1 MPMTYPVKKE
11 GKFSYIET
19 GKKDAEILLLLHGL
33 MGGLSNFEGVIE
45 HFSATHNVVMPT
57 LPIYEMPMLT
67 VSLDGLLT
75 YLEEFTKYKGFDR
88 VHLVG
93 NSLGG
98 HIALLYILKHPEQI
112 ASLTLSGSSG
122 LYESAMGNSYPK
134 RGDYEFIKR
143 KTQDTFY
150 SPDSA
155 SQELIDEIYN
165 TVNDRGKALRIV
177 MISKSAIRHYLGDE
191 LDQIKAPTLII
202 WGKNDNVTPPEVGEK
217 FHELIPHS
225 KLVWVD
231 ECGHAPMMEHPVQ
244 FNTILEEFLNE
255 VTAEKVV

>member
-1 MPMTYPVKKE
+1 MPISYPVKKE

-57 LPIYEMPMLT
+57 LPIYEMPMLS

-155 SQELIDEIYN
+155 SQELIDEIYD

-202 WGKNDNVTPPEVGEK
+202 WGKNDNVTPPHVGEK

-225 KLVWVD
+225 KLVWID

-244 FNTILEEFLNE
+244 FNTVLEAFLNE
-255 VTAEKVV
+255 VTAEKVA

>member
-1 MPMTYPVKKE
+1 MTHSIKNE
-11 GKFSYIET
+11 GKFTYIET
-19 GKKDAEILLLLHGL
+19 GKKGSETILLLHGL
-33 MGGLSNFEGVIE
+33 MGGLSNFGEVIE
-45 HFSATHNVVMPT
+45 HFSPTHNVVMPT
-57 LPIYEMPMLT
+57 LPIYEMPMLS
-67 VSLDGLLT
+67 VSLDGLLS
-75 YLEEFTKYKGFDR
+75 YLEEFINYKGFDR

-98 HIALLYILKHPEQI
+98 HIALLYILKNPERV
-112 ASLTLSGSSG
+112 ASMTLAGSSG
-122 LYESAMGNSYPK
+122 LYESAMGSTFPK

-155 SQELIDEIYN
+155 SQELIDEIFN

-177 MISKSAIRHYLGDE
+177 MISKSAIRHNLGDE
-191 LDQIKAPTLII
+191 LHQIKAPTLLI

-217 FHELIPHS
+217 FHELIDHS

-231 ECGHAPMMEHPVQ
+231 ECGHAPMMEQPKQ
-244 FNTILEEFLNE
+244 FNAILEAFLND
-255 VTAEKVV
+255 VTAEKVA

>member
-1 MPMTYPVKKE
+1 MTHPIKNE
-11 GKFSYIET
+11 GKFTYIET
-19 GKKDAEILLLLHGL
+19 GKKDGEVLLLLHGL
-33 MGGLSNFEGVIE
+33 MGGLSNFGEVIT
-45 HFSATHNVVMPT
+45 HFSQTHNVVMPT
-57 LPIYEMPMLT
+57 LPIYEMPVLS

-75 YLEEFTKYKGFDR
+75 YLEDFIDYKGFSR
-88 VHLVG
+88 VHVVG

-98 HIALLYILKHPEQI
+98 HIALLFVLKNPERV
-112 ASLTLSGSSG
+112 ASMTLAGSSG
-122 LYESAMGNSYPK
+122 LYESAMGNTFPK

-177 MISKSAIRHYLGDE
+177 MISKSAIRHNLGDE
-191 LDQIKAPTLII
+191 LHQIKAPTLLI

-217 FHELIPHS
+217 FHELIGNS

-231 ECGHAPMMEHPVQ
+231 KCGHAPMMEHPEE
-244 FNTILEEFLNE
+244 FNAILGEFLNE
-255 VTAEKVV
+255 VAAEKVV

>member
-1 MPMTYPVKKE
+1 MTYSIKNE
-11 GKFSYIET
+11 GKFTYIET
-19 GKKDAEILLLLHGL
+19 GKKESGETLLLLHGL
-33 MGGLSNFEGVIE
+33 MGGLSNFNGVID
-45 HFSATHNVVMPT
+45 HFSTNYNVVMPT

-75 YLEEFTKYKGFDR
+75 FLEEFIAHKGYGR
-88 VHLVG
+88 VHLIG

-112 ASLTLSGSSG
+112 ASLTLAGSSG
-122 LYESAMGNSYPK
+122 LYESAMGNTYPK

-165 TVNDRGKALRIV
+165 TVNDRGRALRII

-191 LDQIKAPTLII
+191 LDQIKAPTLLI
-202 WGKNDNVTPPEVGEK
+202 WGKNDNVTPPHVGQK

-231 ECGHAPMMEHPVQ
+231 ECGHAPMMEHPNE
-244 FNTILEEFLNE
+244 FNAILGTFLAE
-255 VTAEKVV
+255 ISVEKVV

>member
-1 MPMTYPVKKE
+1 MPITYPVKKE

-122 LYESAMGNSYPK
+122 LYESAMGNTYPK

-155 SQELIDEIYN
+155 SQELIDEIYD

-191 LDQIKAPTLII
+191 LDQIKAPTLLI
-202 WGKNDNVTPPEVGEK
+202 WGKNDNVTPPHVGEK

-231 ECGHAPMMEHPVQ
+231 ECGHAPMMEHPAQ
-244 FNTILEEFLNE
+244 FNAILEEFLNE
-255 VTAEKVV
+255 VTAEKVA

>member
-1 MPMTYPVKKE
+1 MPMTHPVKSE
-11 GKFSYIET
+11 GKFNYIET
-19 GKKDAEILLLLHGL
+19 GKKGDETILLLHGL
-33 MGGLSNFEGVIE
+33 MGGLSNFNGVID
-45 HFSATHNVVMPT
+45 HFSHTHNVVMPT

-75 YLEEFTKYKGFDR
+75 YLEEFLIYKGFDR

-98 HIALLYILKHPEQI
+98 HIALLFILKHPDRV
-112 ASLTLSGSSG
+112 ASLTLAGSSG
-122 LYESAMGNSYPK
+122 LYESAMGSTYPK

-165 TVNDRGKALRIV
+165 TVNDRGRALRII

-191 LDQIKAPTLII
+191 LHQIKAPTLLI

-217 FHELIPHS
+217 FHELIAHS
-225 KLVWVD
+225 RLVWVD
-231 ECGHAPMMEHPVQ
+231 KCGHAPMMEHPEE
-244 FNTILEEFLNE
+244 FNVILEEFLNE
-255 VTAEKVV
+255 VTAEKVA

>member
-1 MPMTYPVKKE
+1 MPITYPVKKE

-122 LYESAMGNSYPK
+122 LYESAMGNTYPK

-155 SQELIDEIYN
+155 SQELIDEIYD

-191 LDQIKAPTLII
+191 LDQIKAPTLLI
-202 WGKNDNVTPPEVGEK
+202 WGKNDNVTPPHVGDK

-225 KLVWVD
+225 KLVWID
-231 ECGHAPMMEHPVQ
+231 ECGHAPMMEQPEQ
-244 FNTILEEFLNE
+244 FNKILEEFLNE
-255 VTAEKVV
+255 VTAEKVA

>member
-1 MPMTYPVKKE
+1 MTHPIKNE
-11 GKFSYIET
+11 DKFTYIET
-19 GKKDAEILLLLHGL
+19 GKKGSETILLLHGL
-33 MGGLSNFEGVIE
+33 MGGLSNFGDVIE
-45 HFSATHNVVMPT
+45 HFSHTHNVVMPT
-57 LPIYEMPMLT
+57 LPIYEMPMLS
-67 VSLDGLLT
+67 VSLDGLLS
-75 YLEEFTKYKGFDR
+75 YLADFIDYKGFER

-98 HIALLYILKHPEQI
+98 HIALLYILKYPERV
-112 ASLTLSGSSG
+112 ASMTLAGSSG
-122 LYESAMGNSYPK
+122 LYESAMGNTFPK

-177 MISKSAIRHYLGDE
+177 MISKSAIRHNLGDE
-191 LDQIKAPTLII
+191 LHQIKAPTLLI

-217 FHELIPHS
+217 FHELIDNS

-231 ECGHAPMMEHPVQ
+231 KCGHAPMMEHPEE
-244 FNTILEEFLNE
+244 FNAILEAFLNE
-255 VTAEKVV
+255 VTAETVT

>member
-1 MPMTYPVKKE
+1 MPITYPVKKE

-57 LPIYEMPMLT
+57 LPIYEMPMLS

-122 LYESAMGNSYPK
+122 LYESAMGNTYPK

-155 SQELIDEIYN
+155 SQELIDEIYD

-225 KLVWVD
+225 KLVWID

-244 FNTILEEFLNE
+244 FNTVLEAFLNE
-255 VTAEKVV
+255 VTAEKVA

>member
-1 MPMTYPVKKE
+1 MPITYPVKKE

-57 LPIYEMPMLT
+57 LPIYEMPMLS

-143 KTQDTFY
+143 KTQDTFF

-155 SQELIDEIYN
+155 SQELIDEIYD

-202 WGKNDNVTPPEVGEK
+202 WGKNDNVTPPHVGEK

-225 KLVWVD
+225 KLVWID

-244 FNTILEEFLNE
+244 FNTVLEAFLNE
-255 VTAEKVV
+255 VTAEKVA

>member
-1 MPMTYPVKKE
+1 MPITYPVKKE

-155 SQELIDEIYN
+155 SQELIDEIYD

-225 KLVWVD
+225 KLVWID

-244 FNTILEEFLNE
+244 FNTVLEAFLNE
-255 VTAEKVV
+255 VTAEKVA

>member
-1 MPMTYPVKKE
+1 MSMTHPVKTE
-11 GKFSYIET
+11 GKFTYIET
-19 GKKDAEILLLLHGL
+19 GDTHSETLLLLHGL

-45 HFSATHNVVMPT
+45 HFSATHHVVMPT
-57 LPIYEMPMLT
+57 LPIYEMPITT

-75 YLEEFTKYKGFDR
+75 YLEEFTRHKGLDR

-122 LYESAMGNSYPK
+122 LYESAMGNTYPK

-150 SPDSA
+150 SPTSA
-155 SQELIDEIYN
+155 SQELIDEIFN
-165 TVNDRGKALRIV
+165 TVNDRMKALRIV

-191 LDQIKAPTLII
+191 LDQIKAPTLLI
-202 WGKNDNVTPPEVGEK
+202 WGKNDIVTPPHVGTK

-225 KLVWVD
+225 KLVWID
-231 ECGHAPMMEHPVQ
+231 ECGHAPMMEHPEQ
-244 FNTILEEFLNE
+244 FNTVLEEFLDE
-255 VTAEKVV
+255 VTAEKVA

>member
-1 MPMTYPVKKE
+1 
-11 GKFSYIET
+11 
-19 GKKDAEILLLLHGL
+19 
-33 MGGLSNFEGVIE
+33 
-45 HFSATHNVVMPT
+45 
-57 LPIYEMPMLT
+57 
-67 VSLDGLLT
+67 
-75 YLEEFTKYKGFDR
+75 
-88 VHLVG
+88 
-93 NSLGG
+93 
-98 HIALLYILKHPEQI
+98 
-112 ASLTLSGSSG
+112 
-122 LYESAMGNSYPK
+122 MGNTYPK

-155 SQELIDEIYN
+155 SQELIDEIYD

-225 KLVWVD
+225 KLVWID

-244 FNTILEEFLNE
+244 FNTVLEAFLNE
-255 VTAEKVV
+255 VTAEKVA

>member
-1 MPMTYPVKKE
+1 MSTTHSVKTE
-11 GKFSYIET
+11 GKFTYIET
-19 GKKDAEILLLLHGL
+19 GKNDGETLLLLHGL
-33 MGGLSNFEGVIE
+33 MGGLSNFGGVIE
-45 HFSATHNVVMPT
+45 HFSRDHNVVMPT
-57 LPIYEMPMLT
+57 LPIYEMPILT

-75 YLEEFTKYKGFDR
+75 YLEEFISHKGFDR
-88 VHLVG
+88 VHLIG

-112 ASLTLSGSSG
+112 ASLTLAGSSG
-122 LYESAMGNSYPK
+122 LYESAMGNTYPK

-191 LDQIKAPTLII
+191 LDQIKAPTLLI
-202 WGKNDNVTPPEVGEK
+202 WGKNDAVTPPHVGEK

-231 ECGHAPMMEHPVQ
+231 ECGHAPMMEHPER
-244 FNTILEEFLNE
+244 FNAILEGFLNE
-255 VTAEKVV
+255 VTAEVA

>member
-1 MPMTYPVKKE
+1 MPITYPVKKE

-57 LPIYEMPMLT
+57 LPIYEMPMLS

-122 LYESAMGNSYPK
+122 LYESAMGNTYPK

-155 SQELIDEIYN
+155 SQELIDEIYD

-191 LDQIKAPTLII
+191 LDQIKAPTLLI
-202 WGKNDNVTPPEVGEK
+202 WGKNDNVTPPHVGDK

-225 KLVWVD
+225 KLVWID
-231 ECGHAPMMEHPVQ
+231 ECGHAPMMEQPEQ
-244 FNTILEEFLNE
+244 FNKILEEFLNE